1 MIGAAPST
9 AEPGTLVAGE
19 GFQLHGPDGIPTP
32 AFLRAALGVALELA
46 IGCVGGALIA
56 DLGFT
61 TEHAM
66 ETARGAVGGDATAA
80 ELVAGLAEGVPE
92 PVARD
97 VAGQMVRIAT
107 EQILASA
114 VDDCVLA
121 GSTICLPDAPGFLI
135 DRGSVPEIRP
145 SEILCAVLVVTAVA
159 LRQAFKQP
167 MPDPEAVRAYM
178 RKRTLH

>member
-19 GFQLHGPDGIPTP
+19 GFRLHGPDGIPTP
-32 AFLRAALGVALELA
+32 AFLRAALGAALELA

-56 DLGFT
+56 DLCLSA
-61 TEHAM
+61 EQAM
-66 ETARGAVGGDATAA
+66 KTARGAVTGDTTAA
-80 ELVAGLAEGVPE
+80 ALVGGLAEGVPE

-97 VAGQMVRIAT
+97 VAGQMIRIAT

-121 GSTICLPDAPGFLI
+121 GSAIRLPDEPGFLI

-145 SEILCAVLVVTAVA
+145 AEILCAALVATAVA
-159 LRQAFKQP
+159 IHQAFEGP
-167 MPDPEAVRAYM
+167 MPAPEAVCAYV
-178 RKRTLH
+178 KRTLH